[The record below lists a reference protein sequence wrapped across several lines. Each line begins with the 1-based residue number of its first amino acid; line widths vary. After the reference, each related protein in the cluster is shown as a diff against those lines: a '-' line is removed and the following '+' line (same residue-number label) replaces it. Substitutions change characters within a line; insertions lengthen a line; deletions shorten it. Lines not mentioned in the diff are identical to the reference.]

1 MAGEKQLS
9 KDTMKGLKM
18 EIWDAYNSEYEK
30 IEGMTLIRGE
40 EASIPEGVYHLVCHI
55 LVEHVDGTFLLMQR
69 DPRKPYPSM
78 WEATAGGSALKGET
92 AEECAYRELREET
105 GIEADKLIEIKKF
118 PWDPTRCYYV
128 EYLCVTDCD
137 KQSVV
142 LQEGETVA
150 YKWASADEICSM
162 SPEEMLSERM
172 QEYIK
177 SRTSN
182 L

>member
-1 MAGEKQLS
+1 
-9 KDTMKGLKM
+9 MKGLKM

-105 GIEADKLIEIKKF
+105 GCTAEVFEFLGDILTSPGVMTEVIHLFFAKGLKTGRQDLDDDEFLEDGWMDIDELRAGIASGEIQDAKTIIAVNFATLKGLI
-118 PWDPTRCYYV
+118 
-128 EYLCVTDCD
+128 
-137 KQSVV
+137 
-142 LQEGETVA
+142 
-150 YKWASADEICSM
+150 
-162 SPEEMLSERM
+162 
-172 QEYIK
+172 
-177 SRTSN
+177 
-182 L
+182 